1 MTRVS
6 NIRRLTILAQDPA
19 VRLGGRLAFAKVAV
33 PAEVLAKGPTG
44 YRVKIVDYD
53 ASSRLLYQDL
63 TSYDAINGDFFDPF
77 ERLAEEEDD
86 DAYEK
91 RLLGNPNFHSQNVYA
106 IVMRTLARFE
116 FALGRRVAWSFG
128 GHQLN
133 VAPHAF
139 SEANAFYSEED
150 KGLFFGYFQG
160 RTTRVFTCL
169 SHDVVAH
176 ETTHALLD
184 GLRTG
189 FTELSGPDQAGFHEA
204 FADVV
209 ALLSIFSLPE
219 IVAALLD
226 EDFRPARRGD
236 EIRLIDASRLQG
248 DALRRTSLMALA
260 EQFGREVQDSH
271 GDALR
276 RSVMIEPDPDV
287 LSRLEYQE
295 EHARGEVLA
304 AAMMRAF
311 LDLWERRIWE
321 LGTFEGDKYNLD
333 MVISEGAKVADHL
346 LTMSIR
352 ALDYCPTV
360 DIDFRAFLASA
371 LTADAEL
378 VPDDRYG
385 YRKVFRESF
394 AAYGIMPPDEGCVV
408 PDGTWCRFEPADC
421 SERINYANTNF
432 ESMLRDK
439 DEVFRFIWENR
450 VQLGIDV
457 NGVIEVDQPRPSV
470 RQGPDGFFLKET
482 VVPYIQRAELFGA
495 EVGKYLGCK
504 LPEGMTTRQRIEAF
518 GGGVLIFDQ
527 YGQIKYHVAHR
538 LKAEKR
544 QFARLQHLWDTG
556 DTIARPRGARDRF
569 AGLHRARAQD

>member
-1 MTRVS
+1 MGRLS
-6 NIRRLTILAQDPA
+6 NIRKLTILAQDPA
-19 VRLGGRLAFAKVAV
+19 VRLGGRLAFAVVDV
-33 PAEVLAKGPTG
+33 PAEILAKGPTG

-53 ASSRLLYQDL
+53 ASSRLLYQDR
-63 TSYDAINGDFFDPF
+63 TVHDPVDGEFPDPF
-77 ERLAEEEDD
+77 ERLPEEQD
-86 DAYEK
+86 DAYEA

-116 FALGRRVAWSFG
+116 FALGRRVPWSFG

-139 SEANAFYSEED
+139 AEANAFYSEED
-150 KGLFFGYFQG
+150 KGLFFGYFEG
-160 RTTRVFTCL
+160 NTTRVFTCL

-219 IVAALLD
+219 IVAALLN
-226 EDFRPARRGD
+226 EEFRPARQGG
-236 EIRLIDASRLQG
+236 EIRLIDAKRVEAA
-248 DALRRTSLMALA
+248 ALRETSLLALA

-276 RSVMIEPDPDV
+276 RSVMIEPGADV
-287 LSRLEYQE
+287 LSRMEYQE

-311 LDLWERRIWE
+311 LDLWGRRIRE
-321 LGTFEGDKYNLD
+321 LGTFGGDKYNLD
-333 MVISEGAKVADHL
+333 MVIEEGAKVADHL
-346 LTMSIR
+346 LTMAIR

-360 DIDFRAFLASA
+360 DIDFPAFLAAA
-371 LTADAEL
+371 LTGDAEL

-385 YRKVFRESF
+385 YRQLLRDAF
-394 AAYGIMPPDEGCVV
+394 AAYGILPPDEGCRI
-408 PDGTWCRFEPADC
+408 PDGTWCRFEAAVPI
-421 SERINYANTNF
+421 SYANTNF

-439 DEVFRFIWENR
+439 EEVFRFIWENR
-450 VQLGIDV
+450 AALGIEV
-457 NGVIEVDQPRPSV
+457 RGVIEVDTPRPSI

-482 VVPYIQRAELFGA
+482 IVPYIQRAELFGA
-495 EVGKYLGCK
+495 EAQTILGCK
-504 LPEGMTTRQRIEAF
+504 LPSGMTTRQRIEAF

-527 YGQIKYHVAHR
+527 YGQIKYHIAHPM
-538 LKAEKR
+538 KAEKR
-544 QFARLQHLWDTG
+544 QFARLQYLWDTG
-556 DTIARPRGARDRF
+556 QTVAPPKGARDRF
-569 AGLHRARAQD
+569 AGLHRARAED

>member
-1 MTRVS
+1 MARLT
-6 NIRRLTILAQDPA
+6 NIRKLTILAQDPA
-19 VRLGGRLAFAKVAV
+19 VRLGGRLAFATVGV
-33 PAEVLAKGPTG
+33 PAEILAKGPVG

-63 TSYDAINGDFFDPF
+63 TSHDPVDGEFPDPF
-77 ERLAEEEDD
+77 ERLPEEQDE
-86 DAYEK
+86 AYEA
-91 RLLGNPNFHSQNVYA
+91 RLLGNPNFHCQNVYA

-116 FALGRRVAWSFG
+116 FALGRRVPWSFG

-139 SEANAFYSEED
+139 AEANAFYSEED
-150 KGLFFGYFQG
+150 KGLFFGYFEG
-160 RTTRVFTCL
+160 NTTRVFTCL

-189 FTELSGPDQAGFHEA
+189 FTEISGPDQAGFHEA

-226 EDFRPARRGD
+226 EEFRPPRQGD
-236 EIRLIDASRLQG
+236 EIRLISAEKVEAEALSQG
-248 DALRRTSLMALA
+248 SLLALA
-260 EQFGREVQDSH
+260 EQFGREVQDTH

-276 RSVMIEPDPDV
+276 RSVMIEPGRDV
-287 LSRLEYQE
+287 LSRMEYQE

-304 AAMMRAF
+304 AAMMRSF
-311 LDLWERRIWE
+311 LELWGRRIRE
-321 LGTFEGDKYNLD
+321 LGTFEGQYNLD
-333 MVISEGAKVADHL
+333 MVIEEGAKAANHL

-360 DIDFRAFLASA
+360 DIDFRAFLAAA

-378 VPDDRYG
+378 IPDDRYG
-385 YRKVFRESF
+385 YRKRLRESF
-394 AAYGIMPPDEGCVV
+394 ASYGIDPPDEGCLI
-408 PDGTWCRFEPADC
+408 PDGTWCRFVPTVAI
-421 SERINYANTNF
+421 SYANTNF

-439 DEVFRFIWENR
+439 EEVFRFIWENR
-450 VQLGIDV
+450 AALGIEV
-457 NGVIEVDQPRPSV
+457 RGVIEVDTPRPSI

-482 VVPYIQRAELFGA
+482 VVPYIQRAELFGSEA
-495 EVGKYLGCK
+495 ETILGCDQ
-504 LPEGMTTRQRIEAF
+504 LPDGMTTQQRIEAF

-527 YGQIKYHVAHR
+527 YGQIKYHIAHP
-538 LKAEKR
+538 LKAKER
-544 QFARLQHLWDTG
+544 QFARLKYLWETG
-556 DTIARPRGARDRF
+556 QTVAPPKGLRDRF
-569 AGLHRARAQD
+569 AGLHRARAED

>member
-1 MTRVS
+1 MTRLS
-6 NIRRLTILAQDPA
+6 NTRKLTILAQDPA
-19 VRLGGRLAFAKVAV
+19 VRLGGRLAFATVDV
-33 PAEVLAKGPTG
+33 PAEILAKGPTG

-63 TSYDAINGDFFDPF
+63 TSHDPVDGEFPDPF
-77 ERLAEEEDD
+77 ARLPEEQEE
-86 DAYEK
+86 AHEA

-139 SEANAFYSEED
+139 CEANAFYSEED

-160 RTTRVFTCL
+160 TTTRVFTCL

-189 FTELSGPDQAGFHEA
+189 YTELSGPDQGAFHEA

-226 EDFRPARRGD
+226 EEFRPPRQGGPV
-236 EIRLIDASRLQG
+236 RLIDAARVTG
-248 DALRRTSLMALA
+248 DALRRTSLLALA

-276 RSVMIEPDPDV
+276 RSVMIEPAPDV
-287 LSRLEYQE
+287 LSRTEYQE

-311 LDLWERRIWE
+311 LDLWGRRIAE
-321 LGTFEGDKYNLD
+321 LGTFEGKYNLD
-333 MVISEGAKVADHL
+333 MVIEEGAKVADHL
-346 LTMSIR
+346 LTMAIR
-352 ALDYCPTV
+352 GLDYCPTV
-360 DIDFRAFLASA
+360 DIDFPAFLAA
-371 LTADAEL
+371 LLTGDAEL
-378 VPDDRYG
+378 IPEDKYG
-385 YRKVFRESF
+385 YRETLRGAF
-394 AAYGIMPPDEGCVV
+394 AAYGIAPPEEGCLV
-408 PDGTWCRFEPADC
+408 PDGTWCRFDPTIA
-421 SERINYANTNF
+421 INYANTNF

-439 DEVFRFIWENR
+439 EEVFRFIWENR
-450 VQLGIDV
+450 EALGIEV
-457 NGVIEVDQPRPSV
+457 RGVIEVDTPRPSV

-482 VVPYIQRAELFGA
+482 IVPYIQRAELFGA
-495 EVGKYLGCK
+495 EVGAILGCAR
-504 LPEGMTTRQRIEAF
+504 PEGMPPTRRIEAF

-527 YGQIKYHVAHR
+527 YGQIKYHIAHPLR
-538 LKAEKR
+538 AEKR
-544 QFARLQHLWDTG
+544 QFARLQYLWDSG
-556 DTIARPRGARDRF
+556 RTIVGARGARDRF
-569 AGLHRARAQD
+569 AGLHRARAED